1 MVSKELAASV
11 AGSGVILARSKRAV
25 SLLPC
30 PCGFAHTHVN
40 LAALHH
46 SSGVV
51 APHFAKM
58 HEAKHEEAAQRPKM
72 HPKFTQR

>member
-11 AGSGVILARSKRAV
+11 AGSGVILACSKRAV
-25 SLLPC
+25 FLLPC

-46 SSGVV
+46 SSPV
-51 APHFAKM
+51 APHFAKVQKPKRG
-58 HEAKHEEAAQRPKM
+58 EARQTAPK
-72 HPKFTQR
+72 R